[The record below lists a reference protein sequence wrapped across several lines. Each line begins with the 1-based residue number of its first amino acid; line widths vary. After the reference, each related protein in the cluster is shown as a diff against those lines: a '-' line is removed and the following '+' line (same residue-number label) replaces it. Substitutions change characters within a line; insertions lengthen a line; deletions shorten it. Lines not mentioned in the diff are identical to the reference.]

1 MNGKLLKIRGVWVRD
16 PDPDSWSPVHYP
28 EWTAGSGRTA
38 SGCSVGA
45 IKHRKWKL
53 PLSWTNIPE
62 AEAYRG
68 WRKLFR
74 GRVLPPLRV
83 HRDNGICRRVRAKR
97 HSAHR
102 QRDLLQKVHGQPCG
116 TVGGGKCTK

>member
-62 AEAYRG
+62 AEEAELEQLIEGGESFFAVEFYHRCGYIAITAYAG
-68 WRKLFR
+68 EF
-74 GRVLPPLRV
+74 VPS
-83 HRDNGICRRVRAKR
+83 GIVRTDSGIYYK
-97 HSAHR
+97 
-102 QRDLLQKVHGQPCG
+102 
-116 TVGGGKCTK
+116 KCTVSLVEQ